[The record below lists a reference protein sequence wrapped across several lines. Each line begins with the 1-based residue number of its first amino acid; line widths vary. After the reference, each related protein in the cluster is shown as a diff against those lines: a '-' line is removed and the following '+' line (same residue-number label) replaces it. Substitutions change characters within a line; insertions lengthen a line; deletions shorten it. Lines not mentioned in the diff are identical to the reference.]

1 MWIKG
6 LSHALVSRRFE
17 AKGNLWLV
25 KFMFPLVESKQKEC
39 AREEGAEARNS

>member
-25 KFMFPLVESKQKEC
+25 KFMFPLVENKQQEY
-39 AREEGAEARNS
+39 ARGERVEARNS